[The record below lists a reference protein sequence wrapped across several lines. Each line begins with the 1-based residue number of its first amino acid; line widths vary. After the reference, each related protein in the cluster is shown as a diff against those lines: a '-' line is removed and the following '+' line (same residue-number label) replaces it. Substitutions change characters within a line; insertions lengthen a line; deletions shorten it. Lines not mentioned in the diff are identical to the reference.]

1 MNRGRCFTAA
11 KSERYKTAET
21 VFHEA
26 SVHSP
31 GSINHQGSYA
41 SYKHCWSHQRIV
53 AMAVK
58 LQYDL
63 EESNQAVEVCQSD
76 LHMFQSLFTV
86 IKHVTSLHSANGFGK
101 SEYMS

>member
-1 MNRGRCFTAA
+1 M
-11 KSERYKTAET
+11 
-21 VFHEA
+21 
-26 SVHSP
+26 
-31 GSINHQGSYA
+31 
-41 SYKHCWSHQRIV
+41 V

-86 IKHVTSLHSANGFGK
+86 IKHVTSLHSANGVGK